1 MYDFILAVTAAAN
14 ESIVFIDE
22 VLVHHRRYT
31 AAATYTSYSGSL
43 PTINNAL
50 KIVAWS
56 ILHYR
61 AMKDATAERHSAL
74 MEYLQRLA
82 TNTKVCSEGIKFMKY
97 MLSNRFVDFMR
108 LEGMC
113 LSHRAEIFHTPGKD
127 PINILRALLFP
138 FTSLYYS
145 HFLLNKSEK

>member
-1 MYDFILAVTAAAN
+1 
-14 ESIVFIDE
+14 
-22 VLVHHRRYT
+22 
-31 AAATYTSYSGSL
+31 
-43 PTINNAL
+43 
-50 KIVAWS
+50 
-56 ILHYR
+56 
-61 AMKDATAERHSAL
+61 MKDATAERHSAL
-74 MEYLQRLA
+74 MEYLQRLT

-97 MLSNRFVDFMR
+97 MQSHRFVDFMR

-145 HFLLNKSEK
+145 RFLLNKSEK